1 MALAARAPDIILR
14 TSIPHEATSDQPLAS
29 VSAPPESASN
39 DPVDQT
45 AGVAKEMTAE
55 ELAAA
60 TAARKDAGP
69 DADPKADGKKIA
81 ADGEKPGETEKPPTL
96 EFDALPE
103 NLPGYAVRE
112 ITKHRKQAQA
122 KADAAWEAARAGVG
136 EEAWNKAV
144 GVARDAAVET
154 AQKAAKDAAA
164 EAKASRERADAIE
177 KELTELRAKVPTTE
191 PEVKADPRPAR
202 DQFDDPDEYD
212 EALTQWGEREG
223 ERKAQAKVDEQKA
236 ADDKVKVDALA
247 EEKRKADEAAATA
260 QEAANAKLN
269 DEWQAKLT
277 VAREKHEDYDALTSA
292 LPADG
297 GPEISEAMAAA
308 IFYTDNGPDVAYYL
322 AQNTDEAL
330 RIAKLGNPIQHML
343 EIARLAERL
352 ATPPRR
358 AARTQPIEPVD
369 TSSAPAGESDAEPEM
384 ADYYNRRTKAMQQT
398 RQPFFPAGGIH

>member
-14 TSIPHEATSDQPLAS
+14 TSIPHEATSDQPLAA
-29 VSAPPESASN
+29 VATPPESASN
-39 DPVDQT
+39 DAADQT

-69 DADPKADGKKIA
+69 DADPKADTTKKVEA
-81 ADGEKPGETEKPPTL
+81 AEGDGEEPPKL
-96 EFDALPE
+96 EFDPIAE

-122 KADAAWEAARAGVG
+122 KADAAWHAARAKVG
-136 EEAWNKAV
+136 DDAWTKALTV
-144 GVARDAAVET
+144 SRDAAVET

-164 EAKASRERADAIE
+164 EAKAATERAAALD
-177 KELTELRAKVPTTE
+177 KEIADLKAKVP
-191 PEVKADPRPAR
+191 EVKPVEAQPDPRPTR

-212 EALTQWGEREG
+212 TALTDWGVREG
-223 ERKAQAKVDEQKA
+223 ERKAEAKVAEARAVEDQVKA
-236 ADDKVKVDALA
+236 DALA
-247 EEKRKADEAAATA
+247 EEKRKADESAATA
-260 QEAANAKLN
+260 QEAATAKLN

-277 VAREKHEDYDALTSA
+277 TAREKYDDYDALTSA

-343 EIARLAERL
+343 EIARIAERL
-352 ATPPRR
+352 VTPPRR
-358 AARTQPIEPVD
+358 AARAQPIEPVD
-369 TSSAPAGESDAEPEM
+369 TSAAPAGETDAEPDM
-384 ADYYNRRTKAMQQT
+384 DTYYKTRTAAAAQQRR
-398 RQPFFPAGGIH
+398 PFFPASGIH